1 MMPRPIETKLSADLD
16 PTYPVAMSR
25 FRARPPAS
33 SPTGGSTTYSGRT
46 LARLLD
52 DLFRVPGTDFR
63 YGFDVLIGLIPGVGD
78 AAGSVI
84 ASVILID
91 AVRHRVPLPVLARM
105 GWNVILDALL
115 GLVPAVGDLADAAHR
130 ANVKNLRLLER
141 TLAEGRTVDVSSR
154 TYLVRAI
161 LMVVVIL
168 AIAVA
173 VTVFAIWAVLRVLH
187 IV

>member
-1 MMPRPIETKLSADLD
+1 
-16 PTYPVAMSR
+16 
-25 FRARPPAS
+25 
-33 SPTGGSTTYSGRT
+33 
-46 LARLLD
+46 
-52 DLFRVPGTDFR
+52 
-63 YGFDVLIGLIPGVGD
+63 
-78 AAGSVI
+78 
-84 ASVILID
+84 
-91 AVRHRVPLPVLARM
+91 M

-187 IV
+187 IVWGDGTHRYHRRGPTRAVGGARARQPPAGRTPRH